1 MGPSDRRTRALAVVS
16 RLTLVAIVAVACTQT
31 RGNDYG
37 TAAVGLGATVI
48 GAGVNRALTGGCW
61 ANCQKG
67 FYCNREKGICERG
80 ECETPCRE
88 GDYCVRESTYQ
99 FRCVT
104 PPGSFVIGQPPP
116 DAGTDAS
123 VPSTDAATPLSDAGA
138 AVPSD
143 AAVDGS

>member
-1 MGPSDRRTRALAVVS
+1 MLALVSRFALVAVVG
-16 RLTLVAIVAVACTQT
+16 AACTQT
-31 RGNDYG
+31 RGNAYG
-37 TAAVGLGATVI
+37 PAAVGLGATVI

-61 ANCQKG
+61 ANCQEG

-104 PPGSFVIGQPPP
+104 RPGSFVIGQPPP
-116 DAGTDAS
+116 DAGADVS
-123 VPSTDAATPLSDAGA
+123 VPSADAAAPASDGGA
-138 AVPSD
+138 SVPSD
-143 AAVDGS
+143 AATDAS

>member
-16 RLTLVAIVAVACTQT
+16 RLTLVAIVAVACA
-31 RGNDYG
+31 RSYGNDYG

-116 DAGTDAS
+116 DAGADAS
-123 VPSTDAATPLSDAGA
+123 VPSADAGTPATDAGA

-143 AAVDGS
+143 AGADAS

>member
-1 MGPSDRRTRALAVVS
+1 MGKANALAELLAVVT
-16 RLTLVAIVAVACTQT
+16 RYALVVVVGAACTPA

-48 GAGVNRALTGGCW
+48 GAGVNRVLTGGCW

-116 DAGTDAS
+116 DAGADVS
-123 VPSTDAATPLSDAGA
+123 VPSVDAATPATDAGA
-138 AVPSD
+138 AVLSD
-143 AAVDGS
+143 AAADAS